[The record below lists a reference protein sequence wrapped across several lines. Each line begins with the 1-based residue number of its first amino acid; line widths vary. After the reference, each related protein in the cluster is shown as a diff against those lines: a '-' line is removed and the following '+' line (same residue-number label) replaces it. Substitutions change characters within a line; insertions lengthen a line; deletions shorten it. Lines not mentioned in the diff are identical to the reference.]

1 MDLLLMSRTPVTLV
15 MRGSSKKC
23 IHSQVCENKKDIEKL
38 SEDVLQTLTKPE
50 NQHFGITLNCDYYK
64 KKSMFD
70 FKSKNNK
77 NKYNGV

>member
-1 MDLLLMSRTPVTLV
+1 MDLC
-15 MRGSSKKC
+15 KKC